1 MKRFVSALLSVGM
14 ILALAVPTFAVVPA
28 DRIDPNYTPEHYV
41 GTISDDEMAVML
53 ANSDDPTTGKATM
66 PYNPGSGDTGL
77 IMFKFKAKSDTM
89 NWVIDWNNAD
99 AEDTYH
105 FRLWRSNGEGPDL
118 TPVEPA
124 REASF
129 GAGQRSI
136 ASASVPCVRGKMYL
150 PLSLTGPHS
159 GSHPR
164 RLSNEAKKEL
174 HTPYHHFG
182 NCLRRIK

>member
-1 MKRFVSALLSVGM
+1 MKRFVSALLSVSM
-14 ILALAVPTFAVVPA
+14 VLALAVPTFAVVPA
-28 DRIDPNYTPEHYV
+28 DRIDLNYTPEHYL

-53 ANSDDPTTGKATM
+53 ANSDTPTTGKATM

-105 FRLWRSNGEGPDL
+105 FRLWRLNGEGLDP
-118 TPVEPA
+118 TPVESA

-129 GAGQRSI
+129 GAGQRYAGLIEGEEYCLRVSSMCTGKDV
-136 ASASVPCVRGKMYL
+136 SASFSYW
-150 PLSLTGPHS
+150 
-159 GSHPR
+159 
-164 RLSNEAKKEL
+164 
-174 HTPYHHFG
+174 F
-182 NCLRRIK
+182 